1 MQFPRIILMLSS
13 KQAWFLYYLLKVI
26 PGGTAKGLR
35 ASLGNLLK
43 ALPQEKVKV
52 IGTPQGGRKP

>member
-13 KQAWFLYYLLKVI
+13 KQAWFLYYLLKVV

-35 ASLGNLLK
+35 TSLGDLLQ
-43 ALPQEKVKV
+43 ALPKQDRKI
-52 IGTPQGGRKP
+52 IGK